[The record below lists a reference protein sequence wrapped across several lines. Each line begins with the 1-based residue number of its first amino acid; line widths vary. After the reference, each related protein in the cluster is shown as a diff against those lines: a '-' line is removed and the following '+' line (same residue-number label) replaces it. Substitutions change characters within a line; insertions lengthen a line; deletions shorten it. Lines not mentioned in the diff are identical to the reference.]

1 MSVTVF
7 LHLNETKNDD
17 FDLDK
22 FDREMEKKYPET
34 SKEISNSELFS
45 YDICCEN
52 YSNFYQF
59 TLRID
64 RKRST
69 FAVEYFNSN
78 NRIWDY
84 ANFIMWLSK
93 YFDKEKDLF
102 LCDENYEDT
111 LILSSDISLEKLE
124 KWLQKSGI

>member
-45 YDICCEN
+45 YDICWEN

-93 YFDKEKDLF
+93 YFDKKKICF
-102 LCDENYEDT
+102 YVMKIT
-111 LILSSDISLEKLE
+111 KIP
-124 KWLQKSGI
+124 

>member
-1 MSVTVF
+1 MMILTWTN
-7 LHLNETKNDD
+7 LI
-17 FDLDK
+17 
-22 FDREMEKKYPET
+22 EKWKR
-34 SKEISNSELFS
+34 SI
-45 YDICCEN
+45 
-52 YSNFYQF
+52 QF

>member
-45 YDICCEN
+45 YDICWEN

-64 RKRST
+64 IKRST

-84 ANFIMWLSK
+84 VNFIIWLRK

-102 LCDENYEDT
+102 LCDENYEDA

>member
-45 YDICCEN
+45 YDICWEN

-93 YFDKEKDLF
+93 YFDKEIDLF

>member
-45 YDICCEN
+45 YDICWEN
-52 YSNFYQF
+52 YSNFYQ
-59 TLRID
+59 
-64 RKRST
+64 
-69 FAVEYFNSN
+69 
-78 NRIWDY
+78 
-84 ANFIMWLSK
+84 FIMWLSK

>member
-45 YDICCEN
+45 YDICWEN

-69 FAVEYFNSN
+69 FVVEYFNSN

-102 LCDENYEDT
+102 LCGENYEDT

>member
-45 YDICCEN
+45 YDICWEN

-59 TLRID
+59 TLISIVCGGFYVSR
-64 RKRST
+64 RR
-69 FAVEYFNSN
+69 
-78 NRIWDY
+78 
-84 ANFIMWLSK
+84 LS
-93 YFDKEKDLF
+93 
-102 LCDENYEDT
+102 
-111 LILSSDISLEKLE
+111 
-124 KWLQKSGI
+124 